1 MPAFALERSDIAA
14 GSAVEPAVEEA
25 QQLKRLRRRLHD
37 GIPKTVVNEHIFV
50 EEGVEVIIRLLR
62 RYLPVPFFEYVKEK
76 SKLLVLLTKLVS
88 VKLLQFESGV
98 RFLNEQILNAVLPQ
112 MPLPN
117 RHDILQ

>member
-1 MPAFALERSDIAA
+1 LPAFILERSDIAA